1 MAAKIDEEPPLV
13 PPKINPFWKE
23 NAKKLVGESISTM
36 ESVAKEI
43 IVVAGLLEGLYF
55 HAITFSDLRGS
66 LSGDLV
72 LIYLAPIALWL
83 GSLFFAMWTLMPE
96 AREININSTDSSK
109 ETFEKIVADK
119 HLRLMAA
126 EGFLL
131 ASLVFLLI
139 AVYFYLTT
147 SPPA

>member
-23 NAKKLVGESISTM
+23 NARKLVGESIPTI
-36 ESVAKEI
+36 EGVAKEI

-55 HAITFSDLRGS
+55 HAITFSSLRGS
-66 LSGDLV
+66 LSGGMVLV
-72 LIYLAPIALWL
+72 YLAPIALWL
-83 GSLFFAMWTLMPE
+83 GSLFFAMWTLMPQ

-126 EGFLL
+126 EALLL
-131 ASLVFLLI
+131 ASFLPLI
-139 AVYFYLTT
+139 LAVYFYLTT
-147 SPPA
+147 KLPA

>member
-23 NAKKLVGESISTM
+23 NARKLVGESISTM

-66 LSGDLV
+66 LSGYLV
-72 LIYLAPIALWL
+72 LVYLAPIALWL
-83 GSLFFAMWTLMPE
+83 GSIFFAMLTLMPQ
-96 AREININSTDSSK
+96 ARKINISSTDSSK
-109 ETFEKIVADK
+109 EIFEKIVAEK

>member
-23 NAKKLVGESISTM
+23 NAKKLVGESISTI

-55 HAITFSDLRGS
+55 HAITFSGLRGS

-72 LIYLAPIALWL
+72 LVYLAPIVLWL
-83 GSLFFAMWTLMPE
+83 GSLFFAMWTLMPQ

-139 AVYFYLTT
+139 AVYFYLTA

>member
-23 NAKKLVGESISTM
+23 NAKKMVGESISTM

-72 LIYLAPIALWL
+72 LVYISPIALWL
-83 GSLFFAMWTLMPE
+83 GSIFFAMWTLMPE
-96 AREININSTDSSK
+96 ARKININSTDSSK
-109 ETFEKIVADK
+109 EIFEKIVAEK
-119 HLRLMAA
+119 HLRLMISEAL
-126 EGFLL
+126 LL
-131 ASLVFLLI
+131 ASLMFLLV

>member
-1 MAAKIDEEPPLV
+1 MAAKIDDEPPLV

-72 LIYLAPIALWL
+72 LVYISPIALWL
-83 GSLFFAMWTLMPE
+83 GSIFFAMWTLMPQ

-109 ETFEKIVADK
+109 ETFVKIVADK

-139 AVYFYLTT
+139 AVYFYLTA